1 MRRREFITL
10 LGGAAAWPLAAR
22 AQQDSRMRQIGVL
35 LPPSASDPETQLR
48 TEALMGGLQALGWI
62 DGKNATFVIRSAEG
76 HPERLSVLAAEFASA
91 KVDVLVTTAV
101 ALNQSVRNA
110 TGNIPIVMASS
121 GDAVGTG
128 LIASLAHP
136 GGNITGLTV
145 VGTETV
151 VKRLQL
157 ARNFSKDWIR
167 VAALFD
173 ANSLAHRL
181 QITALEQ
188 AAPALGFRTHSFPS
202 TAADI
207 DNNLQTAVSANAQV
221 IFTLDGPLTETHRE
235 GIVGFA
241 TRRHLAVIAENK
253 PLVKAGALM
262 SYSPNPIDLWRR
274 AGDYVDK
281 ILKGA
286 KAADLPVEQPTRFE
300 FIINLKAARTLG
312 LEIPPTLLA
321 LADEVIE

>member
-10 LGGAAAWPLAAR
+10 LGGAAAWPLAER

-35 LPPSASDPETQLR
+35 LPPSANDPETQLR
-48 TEALMGGLQALGWI
+48 TEALMDGLRALGWI
-62 DGKNATFVIRSAEG
+62 DGKNARFVIRSAEG
-76 HPERLSVLAAEFASA
+76 HPERLSGLAADFASA
-91 KVDVLVTTAV
+91 KIDVIVATAV
-101 ALNQSVRNA
+101 ALNQAVRNA

-167 VAALFD
+167 VAVFFD
-173 ANSLAHRL
+173 ANSPAHRL
-181 QITALEQ
+181 QMTALEQ

-235 GIVGFA
+235 GIVEFA
-241 TRRHLAVIAENK
+241 TRRRLAIIAENK

-274 AGDYVDK
+274 AGDYVDR